1 MITAQQKIEYVA
13 SKLGLDTL
21 YQMQGS
27 TGAVY
32 DVDTENVGQCFT
44 NSSQHQYPTVTN
56 INSNR
61 FEVNEALLIEMI
73 GVYSRN
79 GDSESPNFQE
89 VDNLQRI
96 YGSDAV
102 IVFDLIIGNK
112 RVLRDTPI
120 FLAGNPTCF
129 ASGGFNVS
137 GNAVPTAIAGQMI
150 PRNQIYLEG
159 VGILIPPQVEWNIQ
173 YRVYNLVTGAQETL
187 LNTGEVG
194 FYLYG
199 TKVQLNF
206 NTTL

>member
-32 DVDTENVGQCFT
+32 DVDLEQVGQCFT

-56 INSNR
+56 INQNR

-79 GDSESPNFQE
+79 ASTQE
-89 VDNLQRI
+89 VDNLQRV

-102 IVFDLIIGNK
+102 VVFDLIIGNK

-137 GNAVPTAIAGQMI
+137 GNAVPTAISGQMI

-173 YRVYNLVTGAQETL
+173 YKVYNLVTGAQETL
-187 LNTGEVG
+187 LETAEVG
-194 FYLYG
+194 FYLFG
-199 TKVQLNF
+199 TKVNLNF